1 MSQIAAGK
9 LVFSLSKQPSSAH
22 SLSKLPWAFEP
33 NVGQTDARVNFFA
46 RADGASVFLTQ
57 DEAVIAWASSATQNS
72 RAVQKSESV
81 FRLQFVGA
89 SGKAAVSGE
98 NELPGKTNYLLGN
111 DPRHWHTNVPHF
123 SAVSYTKIYPGV
135 GARFYGGSLGL
146 EYDLSLSPGA
156 DYQNIIF
163 RAANADRLR
172 IDSRGNLLV
181 RAEDREIL
189 MRRPEIIQLDGIHK
203 IPVEGGYRLLSDNSF
218 GFRVGPHR
226 RDLPLLIDPSIS
238 VTYTSFLGGNGAEKG
253 NSVAVDSTGAVYVGG
268 TTTDVSTFP
277 ETVTCNDVQSTVC
290 SGATAS
296 GKAATSS
303 YLFAAKIDTTQSGAA
318 SLVYLTFIGGSGND
332 QGGKVAVDN
341 STSPPSLAI
350 LGWTTSTDFPVTNS
364 STLSG
369 PSDLTISKLNG
380 AGNAFTSFGSM
391 YFGGTGSEATQS
403 AAGVATDSIGN
414 VYVTSDTTSTDLPQ
428 LLVPN
433 GFHLTYG
440 GGVSDGFLA
449 VFGATT
455 GSLTYSTYFGINGT
469 VGSTA
474 VALDSTGNAYVV
486 GYTSSGTGFPTTNAF
501 QSAGYAGGSNDAFI
515 IQINANPGIVPP
527 LAPVYASLLGGNNSD
542 QAFAVALDGQSP
554 PSAYITGSTSSTDFV
569 PASLQPNSFQP
580 CFGSTSATPCPASAA
595 ISNAFFAVVSQTA
608 SVPSLA
614 YASYLGGTSS
624 DSGLGVA
631 VVSTSNV
638 LVAGK
643 STSSDFPIFC
653 PSQNFTGTQ
662 DAFLASFNP
671 TATGSASLLVSSFLG
686 GSKTAAANAVAA
698 DATGNAILFGD
709 TGSSD
714 YPLGANPNPN
724 NGFQPTCTSC
734 ALGSPQPDAF
744 LTKTAVST
752 AATGCISFNPA
763 SENFGSFPVGSNSV
777 PPFNALVTNA
787 GNASVSLTSVT
798 IGGTN
803 SADFQFLTGT
813 NCNAST
819 VLAAGGNCS
828 VSIGF
833 VPSVAGAE
841 SATLQIADTGANSPQ
856 QNLDLTGTGTAPEVS
871 LSPNTG
877 LTFGSVPQGTTSS
890 VQIVTVNNTGNSS
903 LTISSINIDPT
914 VGAPNGPGSFGLPA
928 TTNACSTAS
937 PVLAGGSCNIAVNF
951 TPQATGPILG
961 QVDIVDDNNN
971 ATSPPTNTQTI
982 ALSGTGA
989 TPTPVVGL
997 SPTSIPFGSQALG
1010 TTSTPQTITVSN
1022 TGSATLNFTNI
1033 QLTGVNANQYQI
1045 VSAGT
1050 TCQVGIGVPAPSG
1063 SCTIEVE
1070 FAPTAAASANAA
1082 VTLTDDANPTTQS
1095 VTLTGTGTGAVASY
1109 SANSMSFGG
1118 VNVGT
1123 TSSPQSVTLTNT
1135 GNITLTISNVAKDP
1149 SVGVPADF
1157 ALLTSGTPCQ
1167 TVGSLAPSASCT
1179 ITVSFTPS
1187 VQGTITGQIDINDNA
1202 FPASQTISLDGTGL
1216 QFGVSLSSNSIAF
1229 GSVSVGATS
1238 SPSSVTLTNTGNQ
1251 PLTVSSVTIDSA
1263 VGTPSDF
1270 AFNGTN
1276 DCVASSPLA
1285 ANATCTITLDFAP
1298 AAPGAISGQV
1308 DVADNGPG
1316 SPQTISLGGTG
1327 TQPAASFS
1335 PPSFAFGSVNVGMP
1349 SSPQTVTLTN
1359 TGNQTLTISS
1369 VTVDLSVGTPADFS
1383 LSGSSTCLTAGSL
1396 AQSASCSIIV
1406 TFTPSTQGSESAQID
1421 VADNAPG
1428 SPQLVPMSGT
1438 GTAVGVSLSP
1448 SSLPFA
1454 NTSVNSS
1461 SAVMTSTLSNTGN
1474 LALAISSLTITGANP
1489 TDFVIVS
1496 NQTTCPTNGS
1506 VSAGNS
1512 CVIAVQFTPQ
1522 SSGPLSASVSITDNA
1537 ASSPQT
1543 IALSGTGTQPNVQ
1556 FSPTAM
1562 NFGSV
1567 NTGSASTPVTVT
1579 LTNTGNQALTISSV
1593 TINPSVGTPAD
1604 FAFTTTS
1611 GSNTCASIGSL
1622 GANGTCTITVTFTPA
1637 TLGSITGEVD
1647 VADDAPGTPQI
1658 IPLSGTGTAPGVNL
1672 NPSTLTFPSTSV
1684 GGAPS
1689 AAQTVTLTNTGTSS
1703 LSIFSITTTGANPGD
1718 FQILSSPQTTCPS
1731 SGSLPASSSCI
1742 IAVDFAPTA
1751 SGSRFGFVSV
1761 NDNAAGS
1768 PQTVALSGT
1777 GTQPV
1782 ATLSSNSI
1790 AFGSVNVSTT
1800 SAPSTVT
1807 LTNTGNQSLTISSVK
1822 INPSVGTPAD
1832 FALSGS
1838 NTCSTAGPL
1847 PPAPASGSSC
1857 TISVTFTPTAQVSV
1871 TGEVDITD
1879 NASPATQT
1887 ISLSGTGTA
1896 PGVSLTPSSLN
1907 LGSEDIGSTST
1918 AQSATLKNTG
1928 SGPLTINSIT
1938 FTGANPGDFGET
1950 NNCPLSPQQ
1959 LTSQNSC
1966 IISVTFS
1973 PAAKGARSAS
1983 LSVSDTGPASPQ
1995 KVAVSGT
2002 GTQPVVAFNPSS
2014 GISFPST
2021 IVGTA
2026 SGTRPLTVTNTGDG
2040 PLDISSITFMG
2051 TNPGDFS
2058 ETDNCVGAANEVAPQ
2073 KSCTINVNFTPTAA
2087 GARAATLVVNDNAA
2101 SPSQQVT
2108 VGGQATDFQLAP
2120 SGGSTSATI
2129 TAGET
2134 AIFPLQVTPQ
2144 NGFTGTVNFGC
2155 TNPPPKGT
2163 CTVSPPSVQI
2173 TGSTPVSFSVS
2184 VGTTSNALLVLPSL
2198 RPSPGPGTP
2207 GIPAIFRWLAA
2218 LLCFVFWNRA
2228 AGQNRRRLVPRFILA
2243 FAVLLLAS
2251 CGSKGSGNPGGNG
2264 TPPGTYTVTAT
2275 GSVGSGAA
2283 RTLKLTVTV
2292 Q

>member
-1 MSQIAAGK
+1 M
-9 LVFSLSKQPSSAH
+9 
-22 SLSKLPWAFEP
+22 
-33 NVGQTDARVNFFA
+33 NFFA

-72 RAVQKSESV
+72 RGVQKSESV

-111 DPRHWHTNVPHF
+111 DPRHWHTDVPHF
-123 SAVSYTKIYPGV
+123 SAVSYSEIYPGV
-135 GARFYGGSLGL
+135 DARFYGGSLGL

-163 RAANADRLR
+163 RAANVDRLR
-172 IDSRGNLLV
+172 LDTRGNLLV
-181 RAEDREIL
+181 RAADREIL
-189 MRRPEIIQLDGIHK
+189 MRRPQIFQLDRNRRV
-203 IPVEGGYRLLSDNSF
+203 PVEGGYRLLSDNSF

-268 TTTDVSTFP
+268 TTTDIATFP
-277 ETVTCNDVQSTVC
+277 E
-290 SGATAS
+290 
-296 GKAATSS
+296 SS
-303 YLFAAKIDTTQSGAA
+303 PNKLGPLAGSSKLFVAKVDTTQSGAA
-318 SLVYLTFIGGSGND
+318 SLVYLTFIGGSGD
-332 QGGKVAVDN
+332 DEGSKVAVDN

-380 AGNAFTSFGSM
+380 AGSAFTSFGSM

-501 QSAGYAGGSNDAFI
+501 QSAGYAGGSDDAFI

-569 PASLQPNSFQP
+569 PASLQSNSFQP
-580 CFGSTSATPCPASAA
+580 CFGSTSAPACPPSAA
-595 ISNAFFAVVSQTA
+595 ASNAFFAVVSQTA
-608 SVPSLA
+608 TTFIPSLA

-643 STSSDFPIFC
+643 ATSSDFPIFC

-662 DAFLASFNP
+662 DAFLASFDP
-671 TATGSASLLVSSFLG
+671 MATGSASLLVSSLLG
-686 GSKTAAANAVAA
+686 GSRTAEANAVAA
-698 DATGNAILFGD
+698 DTSGNAILFGD

-752 AATGCISFNPA
+752 AATGCISFSPLPA
-763 SENFGSFPVGSNSV
+763 SLGTFPVGSTSV
-777 PPFNALVTNA
+777 PPYNGLVTNS

-890 VQIVTVNNTGNSS
+890 AQIVTVNNTGNSS
-903 LTISSINIDPT
+903 LTISSITIDPT

-937 PVLAGGSCNIAVNF
+937 PVPAGGSCNIAVNF

-961 QVDIVDDNNN
+961 QVDINDDANN
-971 ATSPPTNTQTI
+971 TSGGATQTI
-982 ALSGTGA
+982 ALSGTG
-989 TPTPVVGL
+989 TMPTPVVGL
-997 SPTSIPFGSQALG
+997 SPTSIPFGSQTLG

-1050 TCQVGIGVPAPSG
+1050 TCQVGVPVSAPSG
-1063 SCTIEVE
+1063 TCSIEVE

-1135 GNITLTISNVAKDP
+1135 GNITLTISNVAIDP
-1149 SVGVPADF
+1149 SIGIPGDF
-1157 ALLTSGTPCQ
+1157 ALLTSGTACQ

-1187 VQGTITGQIDINDNA
+1187 AQGLIIGRVDINDNA

-1229 GSVSVGATS
+1229 GTVSVGATS
-1238 SPSSVTLTNTGNQ
+1238 TPSSVTLTNTGNQ
-1251 PLTVSSVTIDSA
+1251 PLTVSSVTIDST
-1263 VGTPSDF
+1263 VGLPSDF
-1270 AFNGTN
+1270 AFTGTN

-1298 AAPGAISGQV
+1298 AAPGSITGQV
-1308 DVADNGPG
+1308 DVADDGPG

-1335 PPSFAFGSVNVGMP
+1335 PPSFAFGSVNVGTP

-1369 VTVDLSVGTPADFS
+1369 VTVDPSVGTPADFS

-1396 AQSASCSIIV
+1396 APSGSCSIIV

-1438 GTAVGVSLSP
+1438 GTAAGVSLSP
-1448 SSLPFA
+1448 SAVPFGNQSVGTTSAAQQVTLTNTGNINLVISALSLTGA
-1454 NTSVNSS
+1454 NTS
-1461 SAVMTSTLSNTGN
+1461 
-1474 LALAISSLTITGANP
+1474 
-1489 TDFVIVS
+1489 DFQILPS
-1496 NQTTCPTNGS
+1496 PQTTCAIGGAGVPANG
-1506 VSAGNS
+1506 GN
-1512 CVIAVQFTPQ
+1512 CIIAVDFAPQ

-1593 TINPSVGTPAD
+1593 TINQSVGTPSD
-1604 FAFTTTS
+1604 FAFTATS
-1611 GSNTCASIGSL
+1611 GSNTCSTIGSL
-1622 GANGTCTITVTFTPA
+1622 AANGTCTITVTFTPA

-1647 VADDAPGTPQI
+1647 VADDAPGSPQI
-1658 IPLSGTGTAPGVNL
+1658 IPMSGTGTAPGVSF
-1672 NPSTLTFPSTSV
+1672 NPTSLTFPSTSV

-1751 SGSRFGFVSV
+1751 PNSRFASVSV
-1761 NDNAAGS
+1761 TDNAAGS

-1782 ATLSSNSI
+1782 ATLSSNSMP
-1790 AFGSVNVSTT
+1790 FGSVNVSTT

-1822 INPSVGTPAD
+1822 INPSVGTPGD

-1838 NTCSTAGPL
+1838 NTCSTVGSL
-1847 PPAPASGSSC
+1847 TPAPASGSSC

-1879 NASPATQT
+1879 NASPTTQT

-1918 AQSATLKNTG
+1918 AQNATLKNTG

-1973 PAAKGARSAS
+1973 PSAKGARSAS
-1983 LSVSDTGPASPQ
+1983 LSVSDTGPGSPQ
-1995 KVAVSGT
+1995 KVTLSGT

-2058 ETDNCVGAANEVAPQ
+2058 ETDNCAGPANEVAPQ

-2087 GARAATLVVNDNAA
+2087 GARAATLIVNDNAA
-2101 SPSQQVT
+2101 TPNQQVN

-2184 VGTTSNALLVLPSL
+2184 VGTTSNAVLIPPSL
-2198 RPSPGPGTP
+2198 RPSPRPRF
-2207 GIPAIFRWLAA
+2207 PAFLWWFAA
-2218 LLCFVFWNRA
+2218 LLCFFFWRRS

-2251 CGSKGSGNPGGNG
+2251 CGSKSSGNPGGNG

-2283 RTLKLTVTV
+2283 RQLPLTVTV

>member
-1 MSQIAAGK
+1 M
-9 LVFSLSKQPSSAH
+9 
-22 SLSKLPWAFEP
+22 
-33 NVGQTDARVNFFA
+33 NFFA

-111 DPRHWHTNVPHF
+111 DPRHWHTDVPHF
-123 SAVSYTKIYPGV
+123 SAVSYSEIYPGV
-135 GARFYGGSLGL
+135 DARLYGGSLGL

-156 DYQNIIF
+156 DYQNIIL

-172 IDSRGNLLV
+172 LDTRGNLLV
-181 RAEDREIL
+181 RAADREIL
-189 MRRPEIIQLDGIHK
+189 MRRPRIFQLDGKRK
-203 IPVEGGYRLLSDNSF
+203 ISIEGGYRLLSDNSF

-253 NSVAVDSTGAVYVGG
+253 NSVAVDSTGVVYVGG
-268 TTTDVSTFP
+268 TTTDIATFP
-277 ETVTCNDVQSTVC
+277 ESSPTKL
-290 SGATAS
+290 GPLA
-296 GKAATSS
+296 GTSK
-303 YLFAAKIDTTQSGAA
+303 LFVAKVDTTQSGAA
-318 SLVYLTFIGGSGND
+318 SLVYLTFIGGSGD
-332 QGGKVAVDN
+332 DEGSKVAVDN

-364 STLSG
+364 STLRG

-403 AAGVATDSIGN
+403 AAGVATDSTGN

-501 QSAGYAGGSNDAFI
+501 QSAGYAGGSDDAFI

-527 LAPVYASLLGGNNSD
+527 LAPIYASLLGGSGTD

-554 PSAYITGSTSSTDFV
+554 PSAYVTGSTSSTDFV
-569 PASLQPNSFQP
+569 PSGLQPNSFQP
-580 CFGSTSATPCPASAA
+580 CFGAPTPAPCSPSAA
-595 ISNAFFAVVSQTA
+595 TSNAFFAVVSQTA
-608 SVPSLA
+608 TTFIPSLA
-614 YASYLGGTSS
+614 YASYLGGTKL
-624 DSGLGVA
+624 DSGQAVA

-643 STSSDFPIFC
+643 ATSSDFPIFC

-671 TATGSASLLVSSFLG
+671 MATGSASLLVSSLLG
-686 GSKTAAANAVAA
+686 GSRTAAANAVAA
-698 DATGNAILFGD
+698 DTSGNAILFGD

-744 LTKTAVST
+744 LTKTSVST
-752 AATGCISFNPA
+752 AASGCISFNPA

-777 PPFNALVTNA
+777 PPFNALVTNS
-787 GNASVSLTSVT
+787 GNASVNLTSVT

-803 SADFQFLTGT
+803 SADFQILPVT
-813 NCNAST
+813 NCTAST
-819 VLAAGGNCS
+819 VLAAGGTCS

-841 SATLQIADTGANSPQ
+841 SATLQISDTGANSPQ

-890 VQIVTVNNTGNSS
+890 AQIVTVNNTGNSS
-903 LTISSINIDPT
+903 LTISSITIDPT

-951 TPQATGPILG
+951 TPQATGSLLG
-961 QVDIVDDNNN
+961 QVDINDDANN
-971 ATSPPTNTQTI
+971 TSGGAVQTI
-982 ALSGTGA
+982 ALSGTGT
-989 TPTPVVGL
+989 TPTPLVGL
-997 SPTSIPFGSQALG
+997 SPTSIPFGNQNLG
-1010 TTSTPQTITVSN
+1010 TTSTPQSITVSN

-1123 TSSPQSVTLTNT
+1123 TSSPQTVTLTNT

-1149 SVGVPADF
+1149 SVGIPADF

-1202 FPASQTISLDGTGL
+1202 FPASQTIPLDGTGL

-1229 GSVSVGATS
+1229 GTVSVGATS
-1238 SPSSVTLTNTGNQ
+1238 TPSSVTLTNTGNQ
-1251 PLTVSSVTIDSA
+1251 PLTVSSVTIDST

-1270 AFNGTN
+1270 AFTGTN
-1276 DCVASSPLA
+1276 DCIASSPLA

-1298 AAPGAISGQV
+1298 AAPGVISGQV

-1316 SPQTISLGGTG
+1316 SPQLISLTGTG

-1335 PPSFAFGSVNVGMP
+1335 PPSSAFGSVNVGTP

-1369 VTVDLSVGTPADFS
+1369 VTVDPSVGTPADFS
-1383 LSGSSTCLTAGSL
+1383 LSGTSSCLTAGSL
-1396 AQSASCSIIV
+1396 APSGSCSIIV
-1406 TFTPSTQGSESAQID
+1406 TFTPSAQGSESAQID

-1512 CVIAVQFTPQ
+1512 CVIAVQFAPQ
-1522 SSGPLSASVSITDNA
+1522 SSGPLSSSVSITDNA

-1562 NFGSV
+1562 PFGSV
-1567 NTGSASTPVTVT
+1567 NTGTTSTPVTVT
-1579 LTNTGNQALTISSV
+1579 LTNTGNQSLTISSV
-1593 TINPSVGTPAD
+1593 TINPSVGTPSD

-1611 GSNTCASIGSL
+1611 GSNTCATIGSL
-1622 GANGTCTITVTFTPA
+1622 AANGTCTITVTFTPA
-1637 TLGSITGEVD
+1637 ALGAITGEVD

-1658 IPLSGTGTAPGVNL
+1658 IPLSGTGTAPGVSF
-1672 NPSTLTFPSTSV
+1672 NPTSLTFPSTSV
-1684 GGAPS
+1684 GNTSS
-1689 AAQTVTLTNTGTSS
+1689 AKTITLTNTGTSS
-1703 LSIFSITTTGANPGD
+1703 LSIFSITTIGLNAGD
-1718 FQILSSPQTTCPS
+1718 FLILSSPQTTCPS
-1731 SGSLPASSSCI
+1731 SGSLAANSSCI

-1751 SGSRFGFVSV
+1751 SGSRFASVSV
-1761 NDNAAGS
+1761 TDNAAGS

-1782 ATLSSNSI
+1782 ATLSSNSMP
-1790 AFGSVNVSTT
+1790 FGSVNVSTT

-1822 INPSVGTPAD
+1822 INPSVGTPGD
-1832 FALSGS
+1832 FALSGP
-1838 NTCSTAGPL
+1838 NTCSTAGSL

-1857 TISVTFTPTAQVSV
+1857 TISVTFTPAAQGPVS
-1871 TGEVDITD
+1871 GEVDITD
-1879 NASPATQT
+1879 TAPTSPQT

-1918 AQSATLKNTG
+1918 AQNATLKNTG

-1959 LTSQNSC
+1959 LASQNSC

-1973 PAAKGARSAS
+1973 PSAKGARSAS

-2058 ETDNCVGAANEVAPQ
+2058 ETDNCAGPANDVAPQ
-2073 KSCTINVNFTPTAA
+2073 KSCTINVNFTPTAS
-2087 GARAATLVVNDNAA
+2087 GARAATLIVNDNAA

-2184 VGTTSNALLVLPSL
+2184 VGTTSNAVLIPPSL
-2198 RPSPGPGTP
+2198 RPSPGPRF
-2207 GIPAIFRWLAA
+2207 PAILWLFAA
-2218 LLCFVFWNRA
+2218 LLCFFFWRRSA
-2228 AGQNRRRLVPRFILA
+2228 AQNRRRLVPRFILA

-2283 RTLKLTVTV
+2283 RTRNLIVTV